1 MKKTKN
7 TTESINF
14 ENSLTELEKIVET
27 MEKGDLSLEDS
38 LKYFEQGINL
48 TRHCQESLKDAEQ
61 KVKILS
67 EQSQNANLKKYEIDE
82 QEKPKD
88 NA

>member
-7 TTESINF
+7 ITESINF